1 MFYIFYSFKVKC
13 HVPEGHKNHILNHI
27 LEGHKNHILEGH
39 KNHILEGRKSH
50 MPSRKDTYIYNT
62 MNK

>member
-13 HVPEGHKNHILNHI
+13 HI
-27 LEGHKNHILEGH
+27 LEGHKDHILEG
-39 KNHILEGRKSH
+39 GKSH

-62 MNK
+62 MNKCFSQGIYTGICLHS

>member
-13 HVPEGHKNHILNHI
+13 HI
-27 LEGHKNHILEGH
+27 LEGHN

-50 MPSRKDTYIYNT
+50 IPSKKDTYIYNT